1 MRHMKY
7 SSLPLLAVTLN
18 EIFSPFL
25 PWPVTPESPG
35 RSTFGGVAWPTPFS
49 RYWNFGGASVFGSAP
64 WAWKSLLQ
72 IAQWLKTWL
81 GVRGRSFFLTI
92 VKVCGPSPAALLT
105 TVIVPP
111 DFTL

>member
-35 RSTFGGVAWPTPFS
+35 LSTFGGVAWPTPFS
-49 RYWNFGGASVFGSAP
+49 RYWFFGGALLLGSKPCALP
-64 WAWKSLLQ
+64 SLLQ
-72 IAQWLKTWL
+72 IEQLLICLAVL
-81 GVRGRSFFLTI
+81 GRSLSLTT
-92 VKVCGPSPAALLT
+92 VRVCGPSSALLLT
-105 TVIVPP
+105 TCSVPP
-111 DFTL
+111 